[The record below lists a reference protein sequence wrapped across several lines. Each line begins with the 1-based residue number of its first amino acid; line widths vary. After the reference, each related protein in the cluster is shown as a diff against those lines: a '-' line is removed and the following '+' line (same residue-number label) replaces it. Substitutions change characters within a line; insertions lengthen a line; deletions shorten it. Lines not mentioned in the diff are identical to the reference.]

1 MKALKKITL
10 ALAAAAFWLL
20 LWLCASMAVGNPL
33 ILPSPLSTLARLAAL
48 SLEADFWKTIGA
60 SLLRVIVGIFVAIPF
75 SAIFAWICSSSKI
88 ADALFSPAVTLMKS
102 VPVVSFILIAIFLF
116 DRSIIPSAIA
126 FMMVFPVL
134 YGNIRAG
141 IASVPYDILQ
151 MARVFRLS
159 VFLKIKRIY
168 APAIAPY
175 FFAAVTASVGLA
187 LKAGIAAEVIA
198 YIPVSIG
205 KKLSDAKSYMEP
217 ADLLAWTAA
226 ILIIGLSLE
235 YVLRITLNKIQR
247 RRTDGKAY

>member
-1 MKALKKITL
+1 MKTLKKITL
-10 ALAAAAFWLL
+10 PLAAAAFWLI
-20 LWLCASMAVGNPL
+20 LWQIASLAVGNPL
-33 ILPSPLSTLARLAAL
+33 ILPSPIATLARLAEL
-48 SLEADFWKTIGA
+48 SLEADFWKTVGS
-60 SLLRVIVGIFVAIPF
+60 SLLRVVIGIVIAIPF
-75 SAIFAWICSSSKI
+75 SALFAWICSSSKI

-116 DRSIIPSAIA
+116 DRSAIPSAIA

-134 YGNIRAG
+134 YGNIREG
-141 IASVPYDILQ
+141 ISSVSRELLE
-151 MARVFRLS
+151 MAKVFRLS
-159 VFLKIKRIY
+159 VILKLKRIY

-226 ILIIGLSLE
+226 ILVIGLLLE
-235 YVLRITLNKIQR
+235 FLLKVTLKMIQR
-247 RRTDGKAY
+247 RRADVKAD

>member
-1 MKALKKITL
+1 MKALKKLTL

-33 ILPSPLSTLARLAAL
+33 ILPSPLSTLSRLAEL
-48 SLEADFWKTIGA
+48 SLEADFWKTVLA
-60 SLLRVIVGIFVAIPF
+60 SLLRVIVGISVAIPF
-75 SAIFAWICSSSKI
+75 SALFAWICSSSKI

-134 YGNIRAG
+134 YGNIREG
-141 IASVPYDILQ
+141 ITSVSRELLE
-151 MARVFRLS
+151 MARVFKLS
-159 VFLKIKRIY
+159 FFLKIKRIY

-198 YIPVSIG
+198 YIPLSIG

-226 ILIIGLSLE
+226 ILIIGLLLE
-235 YVLRITLNKIQR
+235 YVLRITLKRIQR
-247 RRTDGKAY
+247 RRTDGKAD

>member
-1 MKALKKITL
+1 MKLFKKIGL
-10 ALAAAAFWLL
+10 GIAVALFWLL
-20 LWLCASMAVGNPL
+20 LWQIASLAVGNPL
-33 ILPSPLSTLARLAAL
+33 ILPSPLQTLIRLVQL
-48 SLEADFWKTIGA
+48 SAEADFRQTVGL
-60 SLLRVIVGIFVAIPF
+60 SLLRVIIGIALAIPF
-75 SAIFAWICSSSKI
+75 SAFFAWLCSLSKV

-116 DRSIIPSAIA
+116 DRNAIPSAIA

-134 YGNIRAG
+134 YGNIRQG
-141 IASVPYDILQ
+141 IASVPRELIE
-151 MARVFRLS
+151 MAKVFRLS
-159 VFLKIKRIY
+159 FFLKIKRIY
-168 APAIAPY
+168 LPAIAPY

-226 ILIIGLSLE
+226 ILIIGLLLE
-235 YVLRITLNKIQR
+235 YFLRVAFRIAKR
-247 RRTDGKAY
+247 RRVDGKVD

>member
-1 MKALKKITL
+1 MKTLKKI
-10 ALAAAAFWLL
+10 ALSAAAAAFWLI
-20 LWLCASMAVGNPL
+20 LWQIASLAVGNPL
-33 ILPSPLSTLARLAAL
+33 ILPSPIATLVRLVEL
-48 SLEADFWKTIGA
+48 SLESDFWKAIGS
-60 SLLRVIVGIFVAIPF
+60 SLLRVVIGIVIAIPF
-75 SAIFAWICSSSKI
+75 STLFAWICSSSKI

-102 VPVVSFILIAIFLF
+102 IPVVSFILIAIFLF
-116 DRSIIPSAIA
+116 DRSAIPSAIA

-134 YGNIRAG
+134 YGNIREG
-141 IASVPYDILQ
+141 IASVSREILE
-151 MARVFRLS
+151 MTKVFRLS
-159 VFLKIKRIY
+159 MLLRLKRIY

-226 ILIIGLSLE
+226 ILVIGLLLE
-235 YVLRITLNKIQR
+235 FLLKITLKRIQR
-247 RRTDGKAY
+247 RRDDVKAD

>member
-1 MKALKKITL
+1 MKALKNIFL
-10 ALAAAAFWLL
+10 PLAAAVFWLL
-20 LWLCASMAVGNPL
+20 LWLAASLAVGNPL
-33 ILPSPLSTLARLAAL
+33 ILPSPIETLARLAEL
-48 SLEADFWKTIGA
+48 SLEADFWRTIGS
-60 SLLRVIVGIFVAIPF
+60 SLLRVVIGIAVAIPF
-75 SAIFAWICSSSKI
+75 SSLFAWICSSSKI

-134 YGNIRAG
+134 YSNIREG
-141 IASVPYDILQ
+141 ISSVPRELLE
-151 MARVFRLS
+151 MAKVFRLS
-159 VFLKIKRIY
+159 VFLKLKRIY

-175 FFAAVTASVGLA
+175 FFAAATASVGLA

-217 ADLLAWTAA
+217 AELLAWTAVIIISSLLAEKALRYVIA
-226 ILIIGLSLE
+226 IFE
-235 YVLRITLNKIQR
+235 R
-247 RRTDGKAY
+247 RKKYASDK